1 MRECIYCM
9 PCCVIGI
16 WFIGIAAIIY
26 LEWSFMLFLTEAVRK
41 TRKQTLQ
48 SFEVYYQQQVYVLFS
63 QTSVFCFSRLLNL
76 ISRFLSETHLL
87 LLFDVLIKTS
97 LIL

>member
-1 MRECIYCM
+1 MRECIKCM

-16 WFIGIAAIIY
+16 WFIEIAAIIS

-48 SFEVYYQQQVYVLFS
+48 SFEVCY
-63 QTSVFCFSRLLNL
+63 
-76 ISRFLSETHLL
+76 
-87 LLFDVLIKTS
+87 
-97 LIL
+97 

>member
-1 MRECIYCM
+1 MRECIKCM

-16 WFIGIAAIIY
+16 WFIEIAAIIS

-63 QTSVFCFSRLLNL
+63 QTSVF
-76 ISRFLSETHLL
+76 
-87 LLFDVLIKTS
+87 
-97 LIL
+97 

>member
-1 MRECIYCM
+1 MRECIKCM

-16 WFIGIAAIIY
+16 WFIEIAAIIS

-48 SFEVYYQQQVYVLFS
+48 TFEVCYQQQVSVLFCK
-63 QTSVFCFSRLLNL
+63 QVCFDLQ
-76 ISRFLSETHLL
+76 
-87 LLFDVLIKTS
+87 DY
-97 LIL
+97 